1 VIRGV
6 KFRDGVEVHTEKRA
20 SPRQEGSRVAA

>member
-6 KFRDGVEVHTEKRA
+6 KFRDGIEVRTEKRA
-20 SPRQEGSRVAA
+20 SLRQKGSRVAA